1 MKKKILP
8 SDCKK
13 SQWIGFFLILPS
25 LLGILVFYLIPF
37 IASLS
42 YTFTAG
48 VANPHFAGLSNFRE
62 LLRNPLF
69 LQAVKNTALFLMLGL
84 PLLIGTALIISL
96 IATKQPFRWQR
107 WGLLLPMAVPAASLA
122 LGWQSVWGTGG
133 MIGKIFG
140 MPETDFLRGKYAFPL
155 IILLYLLKNVG
166 YLSIILTSAIR
177 VQPSEYR
184 EGYLLESGSE
194 LSYIRRILLPMLS
207 PILLFTAI
215 MAVMNY
221 FLLFRDIYTLYGDD
235 PPRQVYMLQHFMNS
249 SFYSLN
255 YQKLSTAAFLT
266 VLFLGGL
273 TVGVL
278 ILGRRSARYVD

>member
-25 LLGILVFYLIPF
+25 LLGMLIFYFVPF
-37 IASLS
+37 FGSLY
-42 YTFTAG
+42 YTFTTG
-48 VANPHFAGLSNFRE
+48 VANPHFAGLSNFRD
-62 LLRNPLF
+62 LLHNPLF
-69 LQAVKNTALFLMLGL
+69 LQAVKNTALFLLLGL
-84 PLLIGTALIISL
+84 PLLIGTALIISV
-96 IATKQPFRWQR
+96 IAVKQPFRWQR
-107 WGLLLPMAVPAASLA
+107 WALLLPMAVPAASLA
-122 LGWQSVWGTGG
+122 LGWQSVWGTEG

-140 MPETDFLRGKYAFPL
+140 MPETDFLRGKFAFPL
-155 IILLYLLKNVG
+155 IILLYLLKNIG

-177 VQPSEYR
+177 AQPSEYR
-184 EGYLLESGSE
+184 EGYLLESSSE
-194 LSYIRRILLPMLS
+194 TGYIRRILLPMLS
-207 PILLFTAI
+207 SILLFTVI

-255 YQKLSTAAFLT
+255 YQRLSAAAFLT

-278 ILGRRSARYVD
+278 ILGRRATGYVD